1 VRERVTALVLF
12 AVLAFY
18 SATIGW
24 RGVELVR
31 DGRPA
36 AVLLGIGVVLIP
48 LVLLVALVPLLRMAR
63 DGSRMM
69 AQLQRGEPARP
80 GDEGWMGE
88 LEQAEV
94 CRVAGDRAGEQR
106 HYRAAVRAWRTAR
119 HGPAQ
124 RSGGQRGPRGS

>member
-1 VRERVTALVLF
+1 MREKVTALVLF

-31 DGRPA
+31 DGRTS
-36 AVLLGIGVVLIP
+36 AVLLGIAVVLLP
-48 LVLLVALVPLLRMAR
+48 VVLVVAMVPLLRMAR

-69 AQLQRGEPARP
+69 AQLKSGADAGPEDA
-80 GDEGWMGE
+80 GWRSE

-94 CRVAGDRAGEQR
+94 CRVARDRAGEQR
-106 HYRAAVRAWRTAR
+106 HYRAAVRAWRAR
-119 HGPAQ
+119 
-124 RSGGQRGPRGS
+124 RG